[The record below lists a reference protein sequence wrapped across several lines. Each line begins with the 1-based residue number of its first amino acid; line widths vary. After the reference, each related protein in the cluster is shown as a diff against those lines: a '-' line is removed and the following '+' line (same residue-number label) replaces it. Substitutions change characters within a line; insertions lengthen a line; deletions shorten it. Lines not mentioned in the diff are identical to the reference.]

1 MAGRRAEEAGAA
13 RGMAE
18 VAGIGDVTGLSAA
31 VASQDGQD
39 KPMAGGRLA
48 TASVLG
54 AAGTGKVAA

>member
-1 MAGRRAEEAGAA
+1 
-13 RGMAE
+13 MAE

-48 TASVLG
+48 AASVLG